1 MSKRRKSTT
10 SEDDQVLPHSLE
22 SERAVLGA
30 ILLNNALYDR
40 ATRHLTA
47 ASFYRVAHA
56 RIYASLSRLLD
67 APGGAAD
74 FTLLREDL
82 ARVGDLEE
90 VGGPAY
96 LASLID
102 GVPRSVNLE
111 HYAQI
116 VKEKHLL
123 RACITVGNRLV
134 TDAYVGEEPAQTVIA
149 AADHAIVQLQH
160 GARTDQMRG
169 FDVSTYLDALEY
181 RDKHRGEL
189 TGPTTGFASLDE
201 LTLGW
206 QRGDLV
212 VIGARPSIGKT
223 TWAMNSAEA
232 CAMAGHKV
240 AIFSME
246 MKRNQLEDRRVAART
261 QIDLSRLQSG
271 YIYEQEWAKL
281 TQAINDIG
289 PAPLYID
296 DTPSQTVHDIR
307 ATCRRL
313 KSEGGLD
320 LVVIDYIQLMPGSLD
335 RRGATRNEEITHI
348 SRGLKVLA
356 GDLHVAILVLSQLN
370 RGGDGRADPRPKLSD
385 LRESGALEQDADIVL
400 FLHRKHHRESG
411 TTQAIIEKQRNG
423 PTGTV
428 NLTLTRETCL
438 FTDGGEDPP
447 PPTEAEKQESKTRS
461 IIRKRAHAR

>member
-1 MSKRRKSTT
+1 MTTRKTKRHEV
-10 SEDDQVLPHSLE
+10 EDMVLPHSME

-30 ILLNNALYDR
+30 ILLNNGLYDR
-40 ATRHLTA
+40 ATKHLTT
-47 ASFYRVAHA
+47 ASFYRAAHA
-56 RIYASLSRLLD
+56 SIYSSLARLLD
-67 APGGAAD
+67 APSGVAD
-74 FTLLREDL
+74 LMLLREDL
-82 ARVGDLEE
+82 STHGVLED
-90 VGGPAY
+90 VGGAPY
-96 LASLID
+96 IASLVD

-116 VKEKHLL
+116 VKEKALL

-134 TDAYVGEEPAQTVIA
+134 TDAYVGEDPAATLIA
-149 AADHAIVQLQH
+149 AADHAIVGLQH

-169 FDVSTYLDALEY
+169 FAVGTYLDVLEY
-181 RDKHRGEL
+181 RDTHRGEL
-189 TGPTTGFASLDE
+189 TGPTTGFKSLDE

-206 QRGDLV
+206 QRGDLI

-223 TWAMNSAEA
+223 TLVMNAAEA
-232 CAMAGHKV
+232 AAEAGARV
-240 AIFSME
+240 AVFSME
-246 MKRNQLEDRRVAART
+246 MKRTQLDDRRVAAKT
-261 QIDLSRLQSG
+261 GVDLSRIQSG
-271 YIYEQEWAKL
+271 YIYEAEWAKI
-281 TQAINDIG
+281 TQALG
-289 PAPLYID
+289 EMGSTPLFVD
-296 DTPSQTVHDIR
+296 DTPSQTVQDIR
-307 ATCRRL
+307 STCRRL
-313 KSEGGLD
+313 KSDGGLD

-428 NLTLTRETCL
+428 NLTLTRETCR
-438 FTDGGEDPP
+438 FTDGGEEPP
-447 PPTEAEKQESKTRS
+447 PPTEAEKQEAKTRS
-461 IIRKRAHAR
+461 IIRSRANKR